1 MDISHFK
8 FSLVDSNV
16 VCTLL
21 SSLDVHKT
29 TGCDKPLSNLF
40 NLIHDKTDAIHN
52 SLTSATTRKTELKL
66 VYSCSSWSHHHL
78 WGFQS
83 VTAVIKCDEK
93 VNVHPAFVTVCA
105 KGVYTRAFHHDWQAS
120 SSIAFRFVDC

>member
-8 FSLVDSNV
+8 FSLVDSSV

-66 VYSCSSWSHHHL
+66 V
-78 WGFQS
+78 
-83 VTAVIKCDEK
+83 
-93 VNVHPAFVTVCA
+93 
-105 KGVYTRAFHHDWQAS
+105 
-120 SSIAFRFVDC
+120 